1 MVIVGKLEEMLRIQG
16 MYCSGYY
23 TRIGSVLEWTMVDIT
38 RGLVLYFTGHTV
50 DIWWTYLSCWTYG
63 VVADIWC
70 DVSPSRM
77 AAKVP
82 PRIACTHAQ

>member
-1 MVIVGKLEEMLRIQG
+1 MKPGNVQDCG
-16 MYCSGYY
+16 GYY
-23 TRIGSVLEWTMVDIT
+23 TRIGSVSHRT
-38 RGLVLYFTGHTV
+38 YSGHTV
-50 DIWWTYLSCWTYG
+50 DIWCCESLVEDWSDKSQDIWWTYLLCRTYG

-70 DVSPSRM
+70 GVSPSRM